1 VKILLADDHAL
12 FRDGLVMILN
22 ALFPETD
29 LYQAG
34 TWGEVHSTLKRHPV
48 DLALVDLSMPG
59 SWQGELPKLCQ
70 QYPTVK
76 FCVLSATTTPE
87 VIQAA
92 FQLGIKGYITKLA
105 DMDEMEAAL
114 RKIIAGGIY
123 FPLELWSTQPATPP
137 TNAPS
142 PLTRRQQ
149 DIVSLLAQGNRNKQ
163 IGFILG
169 ISESTVK
176 RHIYDLFQALN
187 VSNRVEAIEISRHKG
202 LIL

>member
-1 VKILLADDHAL
+1 MKILLADDHAL

-59 SWQGELPKLCQ
+59 SWQGELPELCQ

-92 FQLGIKGYITKLA
+92 FQLGIKGYITKLT
-105 DMDEMEAAL
+105 DMNEMEAAPTENDGGRHLFSAGIMVCAANPFTHQCPITVDPSAAGHCFPVGARQPQQADRFGTRHQREYSQASYL
-114 RKIIAGGIY
+114 R
-123 FPLELWSTQPATPP
+123 PLSGTELPQ
-137 TNAPS
+137 
-142 PLTRRQQ
+142 
-149 DIVSLLAQGNRNKQ
+149 
-163 IGFILG
+163 
-169 ISESTVK
+169 
-176 RHIYDLFQALN
+176 
-187 VSNRVEAIEISRHKG
+187 
-202 LIL
+202 